1 MTSER
6 MGGDTRFVATVAR
19 RLQVLGAI
27 TQGHEGAANK
37 TLDLRE
43 FNVSRSSRS
52 VWGACVWDD

>member
-27 TQGHEGAANK
+27 TQGHEGAAKK

-43 FNVSRSSRS
+43 FNVSHIS
-52 VWGACVWDD
+52 V